1 MDIHIPRPRW
11 FAARNLAHPS
21 ALADTLR
28 VDLSKASLG
37 VPLRVGAAVGVVLV
51 VGGLLGQFSL
61 AGFAALGA
69 LVSAFCRPD
78 PYRVRFG
85 RLVVMGV
92 GLVVSL
98 VCGAVLGAMSASIW
112 TEIAVL
118 SLLGGVASLLI
129 GALHVTGPGAVVFVF
144 GATGSVG
151 FAQDFGDVGR
161 VAVATVIGVVC
172 GVAASMSPW
181 IVGVVR
187 RGLGVVASWLSA
199 RRTLRDP
206 RSSVA
211 SASGIKMIG
220 RSSGA
225 SASGIKKVGRS
236 SGASESGIKKVGPEG
251 DVSGVK
257 EGGPGGAVSGVKEGG
272 PAATQVA
279 YESVWTC
286 LTRRPHADQV
296 HTALRIVVASG
307 ISGAVAVAIGLSHPL
322 WASMGA
328 VAAMQG
334 IRYHRT
340 VQRGIA
346 RLVGNVVGGVIAAAL
361 LALPLGQ
368 WGAIVAIIVL
378 QIIAEICA
386 PWNYA
391 ITSAVVTPMALMM
404 TALSVGLDP
413 SIAVDR
419 VLDTLIG
426 VVIGIVI
433 ALLTVTRPDID
444 GILESTAG

>member
-1 MDIHIPRPRW
+1 MDIHIPRPHIPRPRW

-21 ALADTLR
+21 ALGDTLR

-85 RLVVMGV
+85 RLLVMGV

-98 VCGAVLGAMSASIW
+98 VCGAVLGAMSASVW

-129 GALHVTGPGAVVFVF
+129 GALHITGPGAVVFVF
-144 GATGSVG
+144 GATGSAG

-161 VAVATVIGVVC
+161 VAVATGIGVVC
-172 GVAASMSPW
+172 GIVASMSPW
-181 IVGVVR
+181 IVERVR
-187 RGLGVVASWLSA
+187 RGSEVDGPVSA
-199 RRTLRDP
+199 
-206 RSSVA
+206 
-211 SASGIKMIG
+211 
-220 RSSGA
+220 
-225 SASGIKKVGRS
+225 
-236 SGASESGIKKVGPEG
+236 GP
-251 DVSGVK
+251 
-257 EGGPGGAVSGVKEGG
+257 P
-272 PAATQVA
+272 A

-286 LTRRPHADQV
+286 VTRWPHADQV
-296 HTALRIVVASG
+296 HAALRIVVASG

-361 LALPLGQ
+361 LALPLGH
-368 WGAIVAIIVL
+368 WGAIVAIVVL
-378 QIIAEICA
+378 QVIAEICA

-391 ITSAVVTPMALMM
+391 ITSAVVTPMALLM

-419 VLDTLIG
+419 VLDTLVG
-426 VVIGIVI
+426 VIIGIVI

-444 GILESTAG
+444 GILESTGVRHPGAGTAG